1 MNNPLFNQFNQPNN
15 EISAFVN
22 QVKQF
27 KNTFNGNPQQEVE
40 KLLKSGQMTQQQF
53 NQFAQVANQLM
64 PFFKN

>member
-27 KNTFNGNPQQEVE
+27 KNTFNGNAQQEVE

-53 NQFAQVANQLM
+53 NQFAQIANQFM